1 MKINKSDYSINIG
14 RGVGNDLEDMLLNAK
29 KRIWIVSPWI
39 SKKYATLLL
48 KKHQEGIDVKL
59 ITTTSYNNA
68 KHIDAVNSLIRQ
80 KALVD
85 EGAFLEFKKNRNL
98 IGGACGILF
107 FLSLLTK
114 SSFFFFLSA
123 FLLIIY
129 LAYKKNVG
137 HYEYNSPFPLKVRKT
152 IYSDHCPNDFIHSKI
167 YLIDNSGA
175 IGSVN
180 LTEAGLWNN
189 VETFVKLKNKEVV
202 AALEKEFE
210 KLFKHPLLSEKNLQ
224 ELGEHIYQ
232 THNTS
237 LVASGAGVNSY
248 SR

>member
-1 MKINKSDYSINIG
+1 MKINKREYSINIG
-14 RGVGNDLEDMLLNAK
+14 RGVGNDLEDLLLNAK

-39 SKKYATLLL
+39 SKKYASLLL
-48 KKHQEGIDVKL
+48 KKHQEGVDVKL
-59 ITTTSYNNA
+59 ITTTSYNNT
-68 KHIDAVNSLIRQ
+68 KHIDAVNSLIGQ

-85 EGAFLEFKKNRNL
+85 KDAFLEFKKNRNL
-98 IGGACGILF
+98 IGGVCGLFF
-107 FLSLLTK
+107 FLSLIAK
-114 SSFFFFLSA
+114 SLFFFFLSA
-123 FLLIIY
+123 FLLTIY
-129 LAYKKNVG
+129 FTYKKNVG
-137 HYEYNSPFPLKVRKT
+137 CYEYNSPFPLKVCKT

-175 IGSVN
+175 VGSAN

-189 VETFVKLKNKEVV
+189 VETFVTLKNKEVV
-202 AALEKEFE
+202 VALEKEFE
-210 KLFKHPLLSEKNLQ
+210 MLFKHPLLSEKNLQ

-237 LVASGAGVNSY
+237 LVASGAGVNSS